1 MAEIDFEPNNRYNIV
16 ENKKKDEKSERREV
30 KSVGN
35 GRKKKKSV
43 MKRLTANFED
53 MEKVS
58 LKEKIVDD
66 ALVPGIKE
74 LLSDMVGGLL
84 ATISDTVEDALDIT
98 LWGEKRGKKGKKGKK
113 NGSKVSYSSYYDD
126 KNDRKSSKKGK
137 KKYDIDE
144 VWFDTRK
151 EADEALSEL
160 IEMTEDYEAA
170 TVADL
175 YATAGEEYDFTDEK
189 WGWKDLSAAYV
200 SRGREGFMINLPKP
214 EVLD

>member
-16 ENKKKDEKSERREV
+16 ENKKKDEKPERREV
-30 KSVGN
+30 KTVAK

-137 KKYDIDE
+137 KKYNIDE
-144 VWFDTRK
+144 VWFETRK

-160 IEMTEDYEAA
+160 IEMTEDYDAA

-189 WGWKDLSAAYV
+189 WGWTDLSAAYV

>member
-16 ENKKKDEKSERREV
+16 ENKKKDEKPERRAV
-30 KSVGN
+30 KTVAK
-35 GRKKKKSV
+35 GRRKKKSV
-43 MKRLTANFED
+43 IKRLTDNFED

-58 LKEKIVDD
+58 LKEKIIDD

-113 NGSKVSYSSYYDD
+113 NGTKVSYSSYYDD
-126 KNDRKSSKKGK
+126 KNDRKSSKKVK
-137 KKYDIDE
+137 KKLDIDE
-144 VWFDTRK
+144 VWFETRK
-151 EADEALSEL
+151 KAQEALDEL
-160 IEMTEDYEAA
+160 LEMIEDYDNA

-175 YATAGEEYDFTDEK
+175 YSAAEEEYDSTDEA

-200 SRGREGFMINLPKP
+200 TRGREGFMINLPKP
-214 EVLD
+214 IVLD